1 MAYEYAKPVGVAI
14 IEKDDVGAFLKEM
27 PIEQFR
33 GVGKKTI
40 PKMHELGVFKG
51 ADLLKLSENDL
62 IHHFGKFGY
71 TLYRRV
77 RGKTTVR
84 LLTSANENQSVK
96 KRPTANR
103 W

>member
-1 MAYEYAKPVGVAI
+1 
-14 IEKDDVGAFLKEM
+14 M

-77 RGKTTVR
+77 RGQDDRPVAYQR
-84 LLTSANENQSVK
+84 ERNQSVK
-96 KRPTANR
+96 KKPTANP